1 MKFAKTAA
9 LLLSLSI
16 AGVSLAAC
24 SNEPEPVS
32 SDVNI
37 IATQDQNTGNT
48 VSGAS
53 DADAA
58 VDRYVFTYAGVDYI
72 VNTDVDE
79 SKLPDDYELEEV
91 ASCAGQGMTKMYTL
105 KNGTIGIETMVGT
118 DTIARIAIFN
128 DTVATPEGISTGMT
142 ADQVKAVYGEPAEA
156 IDTLYIYEK
165 GGTQLRFTLVD
176 GKVDEI
182 NYMAPG
188 LI

>member
-1 MKFAKTAA
+1 
-9 LLLSLSI
+9 
-16 AGVSLAAC
+16 
-24 SNEPEPVS
+24 
-32 SDVNI
+32 
-37 IATQDQNTGNT
+37 
-48 VSGAS
+48 
-53 DADAA
+53 
-58 VDRYVFTYAGVDYI
+58 
-72 VNTDVDE
+72 
-79 SKLPDDYELEEV
+79 
-91 ASCAGQGMTKMYTL
+91 MTKMYTL